1 MGHYIFKK
9 NTVVINNFG
18 TAVLLAE
25 DYDYRTDKPMPYKQW
40 WNIYFKKR
48 GKPII
53 SQQWED
59 WQGGTITVD
68 QTDCFHHASKKLI
81 KMLSIPENILKN

>member
-9 NTVVINNFG
+9 NTVVIDNFG
-18 TAVLLAE
+18 TAVLLSE
-25 DYDYRTDKPMPYKQW
+25 DYDYRTNKPMPYKQW

-53 SQQWED
+53 SQQ
-59 WQGGTITVD
+59 
-68 QTDCFHHASKKLI
+68 
-81 KMLSIPENILKN
+81 